1 MCQLATRGPE
11 GDSGNGNLTGVPE
24 LAVEEAR
31 RGSRIWLGL
40 GGDLHRRSCVYVA
53 SGAGIDL
60 VLHVEVQCVICEY
73 L

>member
-11 GDSGNGNLTGVPE
+11 GDSGNGNSTGVPE

-40 GGDLHRRSCVYVA
+40 GGDLHRRSWVYGT

-60 VLHVEVQCVICEY
+60 ELHVEVQCVICVN

>member
-1 MCQLATRGPE
+1 MAI
-11 GDSGNGNLTGVPE
+11 NLTGVPE

-40 GGDLHRRSCVYVA
+40 GGDLHRHSWVYES

-60 VLHVEVQCVICEY
+60 VLHVEVQSVMCEY